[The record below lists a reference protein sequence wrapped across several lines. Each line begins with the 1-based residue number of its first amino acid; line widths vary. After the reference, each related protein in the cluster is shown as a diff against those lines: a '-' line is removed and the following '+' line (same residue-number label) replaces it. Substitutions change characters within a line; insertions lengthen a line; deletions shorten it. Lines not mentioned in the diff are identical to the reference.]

1 MTTPE
6 KAWAEAKE
14 RHKNLARLARDMK
27 ISRAALYKWK
37 RVPEH
42 RLKLVSR
49 LTGVPRE
56 TLRPDLYPPEPWS
69 AL

>member
-1 MTTPE
+1 MQTPE
-6 KAWAEAKE
+6 EAWVEAK
-14 RHKNLARLARDMK
+14 KTQNMARLARQIK
-27 ISRAALYKWK
+27 ISRTALYTWK

-49 LTGVPRE
+49 LLGVPRE